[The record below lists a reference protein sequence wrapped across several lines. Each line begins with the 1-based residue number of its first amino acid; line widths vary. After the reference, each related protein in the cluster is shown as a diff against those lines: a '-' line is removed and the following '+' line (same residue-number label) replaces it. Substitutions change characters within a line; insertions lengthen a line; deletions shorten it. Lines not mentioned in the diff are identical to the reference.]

1 MTIQMKGPEG
11 VMARIHEIEGQI
23 ANISGQLGTDVAP
36 KPESLPANSFAAT
49 LEGKLKGKM
58 PGELSPMDPMALGLG
73 RVPVGNRAEILA
85 MIREAANKYGVDAAL
100 FQGLVQQES
109 DFNPRSTSS
118 AGAMGL
124 AQLMPGTAR
133 ALGVNDPY
141 DPRQNLE
148 GGAKYLSQMIKQFGD
163 VKLALAAYNAGPGAV
178 TRSKGIPDIA
188 ETRDYVKKVLGYAD
202 RIKAGGG
209 L

>member
-11 VMARIHEIEGQI
+11 VMARIHEIEGQM

-36 KPESLPANSFAAT
+36 KPDALPANSFAAT

-58 PGELSPMDPMALGLG
+58 SGELAPMDPMALGLG
-73 RVPVGNRAEILA
+73 RVPVGNRGEIIS
-85 MIREAANKYGVDAAL
+85 MIREAANKYGVDSAL

-178 TRSKGIPDIA
+178 TRAKGIPDIA
-188 ETRDYVKKVLGYAD
+188 ETRDYVQKVLGYAD

>member
-11 VMARIHEIEGQI
+11 VLARIQEIENQI
-23 ANISGQLGTDVAP
+23 ASISGKLGADVSPQPTASP
-36 KPESLPANSFAAT
+36 GSFAAT
-49 LEGKLKGKM
+49 LAGKIK
-58 PGELSPMDPMALGLG
+58 PGPGGSLAPMDPMALGLG
-73 RVPVGNRAEILA
+73 RVPSTARAALLD
-85 MIREAANKYGVDAAL
+85 MVREAAAKYGVDTAL

-109 DFNPRSTSS
+109 DFNSRLVSS

-124 AQLMPGTAR
+124 AQLMPATAR
-133 ALGVNDPY
+133 ALGVDDPF

-148 GGAKYLSQMIKQFGD
+148 GGAKYLSQMLKQFGD

-178 TRSKGIPDIA
+178 ARAKGIPEIP
-188 ETRDYVKKVLGYAD
+188 ETQDYVRKVLGYAE
-202 RIKAGGG
+202 RIRAGGG